1 MLAQLIANGLVNGAI
16 YSIVALGF
24 SLVYNTTGIFHIAH
38 GAVYAFSSYIFYTF
52 YRILNFPLLPSFL
65 LGLFS
70 GVLLGIFMEVLVYR
84 PLFIKKTSSGIAL
97 VSSIGI
103 NVFIVNLIALLY
115 GNETKILFP
124 GIQKTFQFGGVILT
138 RIQVAEFVAFIII
151 FSIYFLL
158 LRLTNF
164 GKLIRAYANNPT
176 LLSTFGVEV
185 SHLRVWIFAVGS
197 LFAGIASCLVA
208 IDVGM
213 DPNVGMP
220 ALLVSAVSMIVGGIG
235 IFESAAIGGFLI
247 GVIQSLVVW
256 QISAR
261 WQEAVTFALLIVFLL
276 FRPQGV
282 LGRRKRIEEI

>member
-1 MLAQLIANGLVNGAI
+1 
-16 YSIVALGF
+16 
-24 SLVYNTTGIFHIAH
+24 
-38 GAVYAFSSYIFYTF
+38 
-52 YRILNFPLLPSFL
+52 
-65 LGLFS
+65 
-70 GVLLGIFMEVLVYR
+70 
-84 PLFIKKTSSGIAL
+84 
-97 VSSIGI
+97 
-103 NVFIVNLIALLY
+103 
-115 GNETKILFP
+115 
-124 GIQKTFQFGGVILT
+124 
-138 RIQVAEFVAFIII
+138 
-151 FSIYFLL
+151 
-158 LRLTNF
+158 
-164 GKLIRAYANNPT
+164 